1 MYGGYKFRVK
11 YRWGDVLIINQTNDI
26 SKFVENDY
34 KFNFGETN

>member
-1 MYGGYKFRVK
+1 MYGGYRLRVK
-11 YRWGDVLIINQTNDI
+11 YRRGDVSIINQTNGI